1 MGSQVL
7 KLLLTTR
14 NFWLLSPSSSSEL
27 LLPSRATAI
36 TGTGMEDTGEDTEA
50 MAAMAMATM
59 GTTARGPLMLSLRLR
74 LMLSPPPLLSPAM
87 AATDTALTDTG
98 TLLLTPMDITV
109 TTARD
114 LPMLSPAMVTTD
126 AVTVTATATATAMDM
141 EDTEATTTA
150 RDLPMLSPAMVT
162 MVMVMEDTEEV
173 ITVTAMDM
181 VMGTTVEKIQKFMLI
196 QSE

>member
-27 LLPSRATAI
+27 LLPSLATAMAM
-36 TGTGMEDTGEDTEA
+36 GTGMVDTEA
-50 MAAMAMATM
+50 MAAMDMEDTEAT
-59 GTTARGPLMLSLRLR
+59 TTARGPLMLGLRLR

-87 AATDTALTDTG
+87 VTTDTVTGTALTD
-98 TLLLTPMDITV
+98 
-109 TTARD
+109 
-114 LPMLSPAMVTTD
+114 
-126 AVTVTATATATAMDM
+126 TATAMDM

-173 ITVTAMDM
+173 ITVTAMVT
-181 VMGTTVEKIQKFMLI
+181 VMGTTVEK
-196 QSE
+196 SRSSC

>member
-74 LMLSPPPLLSPAM
+74 LMLSPPPLLSLAM
-87 AATDTALTDTG
+87 VTADTATDTALTDTV

-126 AVTVTATATATAMDM
+126 TVT
-141 EDTEATTTA
+141 
-150 RDLPMLSPAMVT
+150 
-162 MVMVMEDTEEV
+162 
-173 ITVTAMDM
+173 
-181 VMGTTVEKIQKFMLI
+181 GTLI
-196 QSE
+196 STDQQFPRVRLTF

>member
-87 AATDTALTDTG
+87 VTTDTATDTADTG

-162 MVMVMEDTEEV
+162 MV
-173 ITVTAMDM
+173 
-181 VMGTTVEKIQKFMLI
+181 
-196 QSE
+196 

>member
-1 MGSQVL
+1 M
-7 KLLLTTR
+7 
-14 NFWLLSPSSSSEL
+14 
-27 LLPSRATAI
+27 
-36 TGTGMEDTGEDTEA
+36 GMEDTGEDIEA

-59 GTTARGPLMLSLRLR
+59 GTTARGPLMLSQRLR
-74 LMLSPPPLLSPAM
+74 LMLSPPLLLSPAM
-87 AATDTALTDTG
+87 VTTDTVTDTALTDTG

-126 AVTVTATATATAMDM
+126 TVTGTALTDTATAMDM

-173 ITVTAMDM
+173 ITVTAMVT
-181 VMGTTVEKIQKFMLI
+181 VMGTTVEK
-196 QSE
+196 SRSSC

>member
-87 AATDTALTDTG
+87 VTTDTATDTALTDTG

-141 EDTEATTTA
+141 EDTRNDPRPPPPPIHPNLE
-150 RDLPMLSPAMVT
+150 LV
-162 MVMVMEDTEEV
+162 
-173 ITVTAMDM
+173 
-181 VMGTTVEKIQKFMLI
+181 LI
-196 QSE
+196 ELK

>member
-1 MGSQVL
+1 M
-7 KLLLTTR
+7 
-14 NFWLLSPSSSSEL
+14 
-27 LLPSRATAI
+27 
-36 TGTGMEDTGEDTEA
+36 EDTEA
-50 MAAMAMATM
+50 T
-59 GTTARGPLMLSLRLR
+59 TTARGPLMLSLRLR

-87 AATDTALTDTG
+87 VTTDTVTDTALTDTG

-126 AVTVTATATATAMDM
+126 TVTGTALTDTATAMDM

-173 ITVTAMDM
+173 ITVTAMVT
-181 VMGTTVEKIQKFMLI
+181 VMGTTVEK
-196 QSE
+196 SRSSC

>member
-1 MGSQVL
+1 MGSQEL
-7 KLLLTTR
+7 KLLLTTC

-27 LLPSRATAI
+27 WLLSLATAI
-36 TGTGMEDTGEDTEA
+36 TGTGMEDTEEGTEA

-59 GTTARGPLMLSLRLR
+59 ATTARGPLMLSLRLR

-87 AATDTALTDTG
+87 VTTDMATDTALTDMG

-109 TTARD
+109 
-114 LPMLSPAMVTTD
+114 
-126 AVTVTATATATAMDM
+126 
-141 EDTEATTTA
+141 TTA

-173 ITVTAMDM
+173 ITVTAMVM
-181 VMGTTVEKIQKFMLI
+181 VMGTTVEK
-196 QSE
+196 SRSSC

>member
-59 GTTARGPLMLSLRLR
+59 ATTARGPLMLSLRLR

-87 AATDTALTDTG
+87 VTTDTVTDTALTDTG
-98 TLLLTPMDITV
+98 TLLLTPMDIT
-109 TTARD
+109 A
-114 LPMLSPAMVTTD
+114 
-126 AVTVTATATATAMDM
+126 
-141 EDTEATTTA
+141 TTA

-173 ITVTAMDM
+173 ITVTAMVT
-181 VMGTTVEKIQKFMLI
+181 VMGTTVEK
-196 QSE
+196 SRSSC

>member
-27 LLPSRATAI
+27 WLPSRATAI

-87 AATDTALTDTG
+87 VTTDTATDT
-98 TLLLTPMDITV
+98 TV

-162 MVMVMEDTEEV
+162 MVMVMEDT
-173 ITVTAMDM
+173 
-181 VMGTTVEKIQKFMLI
+181 
-196 QSE
+196 